1 MDAVKTTPFDS
12 RTKVG
17 GHPVHPMLVTYP
29 IALITLAV
37 VTDVV
42 HFTTGE
48 RRWTDFSTWLLVFGL
63 GGGVIAAGA
72 GWLEWLGLPKGS
84 RAKTIGLY
92 HAGVNNAALALAGVS
107 LLLRVLDDNE
117 TGVLPF
123 LLLLVSVGAIGAGGY
138 LGGELIYKLGVA
150 VDREA
155 FEAVT
160 RHEVQPETVRPGR
173 IVGG

>member
-1 MDAVKTTPFDS
+1 MDSMKTTPFDS

-42 HFTTGE
+42 HFSTDQG
-48 RRWTDFSTWLLVFGL
+48 RWADFSVWLLVFGL
-63 GGGVIAAGA
+63 GGGAIAAGA
-72 GWLEWLGLPKGS
+72 GWLDWLGLPKGS

-92 HAGVNNAALALAGVS
+92 HAGVNNAALLLSGIS
-107 LLLRVLDDNE
+107 LLLRVRDDND
-117 TGVLPF
+117 TGMLPF
-123 LLLLVSVGAIGAGGY
+123 LLLLLAVGAIGAGGY

-150 VDREA
+150 VDRDA
-155 FEAVT
+155 FRAIAVD
-160 RHEVQPETVRPGR
+160 EVEPESVRPGR
-173 IVGG
+173 IVRG